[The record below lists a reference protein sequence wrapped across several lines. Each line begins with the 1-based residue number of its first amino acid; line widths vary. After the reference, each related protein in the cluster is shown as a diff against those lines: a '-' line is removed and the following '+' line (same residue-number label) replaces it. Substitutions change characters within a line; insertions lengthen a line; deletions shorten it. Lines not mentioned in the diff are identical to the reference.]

1 MAVDL
6 KMLALRTMAGG
17 ELQGGV
23 NKSTPFLRGVP
34 LSLSCVLVCTTIIS
48 IA

>member
-6 KMLALRTMAGG
+6 KMLALRTMADG

-23 NKSTPFLRGVP
+23 DNATLFLRGVP